1 MITGMRAVV
10 AALALTL
17 AVLTLA
23 GTTHADWP
31 AKVPVVTPDDTVAAV
46 RAQAKAGKVALL
58 VYWAAWCGD
67 CRKELPDLD
76 AVAAE
81 LGGKGL
87 RVLAYTID
95 EDPEPLVRLLAARP
109 LRALEVV
116 RVSPMDKPALQ
127 AATRALG
134 GEYTGGIPYLAL
146 FDRRGK
152 LIREWT
158 RGKPVD
164 PAELRAAIRPL
175 L

>member
-1 MITGMRAVV
+1 MRALTAATLTV
-10 AALALTL
+10 AALAATP
-17 AVLTLA
+17 AVA
-23 GTTHADWP
+23 RADWP
-31 AKVPVVTPDDTVAAV
+31 AGMTVVTPDDTVAAV
-46 RAQAKAGKVALL
+46 RAQAKAGRVALL

-67 CRKELPDLD
+67 CRQELPDLE

-95 EDPEPLVRLLAARP
+95 EDPAPLERLLAARGP
-109 LRALEVV
+109 LRGLDLV

-134 GEYTGGIPYLAL
+134 GEYTGGIPYVAL

-152 LIREWT
+152 LVREWT
-158 RGKPVD
+158 RGKPVA

-175 L
+175 LAN